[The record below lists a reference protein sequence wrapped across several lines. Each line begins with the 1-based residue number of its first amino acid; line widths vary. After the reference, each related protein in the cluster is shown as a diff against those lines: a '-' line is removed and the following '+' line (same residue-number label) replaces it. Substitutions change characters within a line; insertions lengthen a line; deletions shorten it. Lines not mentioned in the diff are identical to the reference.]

1 VKIYLDRLDSGMAE
15 AFFKL
20 IEDMIENN
28 GIDSIYVLERELY
41 VM

>member
-1 VKIYLDRLDSGMAE
+1 MKTYLDRLDSGMVD

-20 IEDMIENN
+20 VEDMIENN
-28 GIDSIYVLERELY
+28 GIGSIYVLERELY